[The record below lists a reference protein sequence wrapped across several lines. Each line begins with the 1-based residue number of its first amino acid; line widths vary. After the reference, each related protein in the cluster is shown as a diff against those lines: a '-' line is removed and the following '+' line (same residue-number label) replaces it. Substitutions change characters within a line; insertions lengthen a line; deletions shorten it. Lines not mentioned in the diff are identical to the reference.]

1 MNDLAR
7 DMMRTRMADRRSGRQ
22 GGGRGGRSRG
32 GRDSRYEEMRDR
44 AYDRAMRDMARSGG
58 RGSRGGRGG
67 DRASDMGY
75 DPTEDETYDM
85 AYQDG
90 FADGMNEGFHNELT
104 PYGSRGMTVSD
115 GRQGVRGTGRYGRGG
130 SMYRGRRDRDSGE
143 EEMYLDEED
152 MKEWKKMLKN
162 ADGTMGEH
170 FDKHEVEQ
178 AAKSLGIMP
187 QEYTMED
194 LCMVANMLY
203 SDYCDTFKNIIPKDK
218 EVKYYTKMAED
229 FLDDKDSSVKGSE
242 KLATYYYCIVSEE

>member
-22 GGGRGGRSRG
+22 GGNRGRSRG

-44 AYDRAMRDMARSGG
+44 AYDKAMRDMA
-58 RGSRGGRGG
+58 RGG
-67 DRASDMGY
+67 DRASDMRGRDRGY

-130 SMYRGRRDRDSGE
+130 SMYRGRRDRNSGE
-143 EEMYLDEED
+143 DEEMYLDEED

>member
-22 GGGRGGRSRG
+22 GGNRGRSRG

-44 AYDRAMRDMARSGG
+44 AYDRAMKDMARS
-58 RGSRGGRGG
+58 GRGG
-67 DRASDMGY
+67 DRASDMRGRDRGY

-130 SMYRGRRDRDSGE
+130 SMYRGRRDRNSGDD

>member
-22 GGGRGGRSRG
+22 GGNRGRSRG

-44 AYDRAMRDMARSGG
+44 AYDRAMKDMARS
-58 RGSRGGRGG
+58 GRGG
-67 DRASDMGY
+67 DRASDIRGRDRGY

>member
-22 GGGRGGRSRG
+22 GGNRGRSRG

-44 AYDRAMRDMARSGG
+44 AYDRAMKDMARS
-58 RGSRGGRGG
+58 GRGG
-67 DRASDMGY
+67 DRASDMRGRDRGY

-130 SMYRGRRDRDSGE
+130 SMYRGRDRHSGE

>member
-22 GGGRGGRSRG
+22 GGNRGRSRG

-44 AYDRAMRDMARSGG
+44 AYDRAMKDMARG
-58 RGSRGGRGG
+58 GSRGGDRTGDMRGR
-67 DRASDMGY
+67 DRGY

-130 SMYRGRRDRDSGE
+130 SMYRGRRDRNSGEE

>member
-22 GGGRGGRSRG
+22 GGNRGRSRG
-32 GRDSRYEEMRDR
+32 GRDSRFEEMSDR
-44 AYDRAMRDMARSGG
+44 AYDRAMRDMARSG
-58 RGSRGGRGG
+58 RGG
-67 DRASDMGY
+67 DRASDMRGRDRGY

>member
-22 GGGRGGRSRG
+22 GGSRGGRSRG

-44 AYDRAMRDMARSGG
+44 AYDRAMRDMAR
-58 RGSRGGRGG
+58 GG
-67 DRASDMGY
+67 DRTGDMRGRDRGY
-75 DPTEDETYDM
+75 NPTEDETYDM

-104 PYGSRGMTVSD
+104 PYGSRGITVSD

-130 SMYRGRRDRDSGE
+130 SMYRGRRDRNSGE
-143 EEMYLDEED
+143 DEEMYLDEED

>member
-22 GGGRGGRSRG
+22 GGSRGGRSRG

-44 AYDRAMRDMARSGG
+44 AYDKAMRDMA
-58 RGSRGGRGG
+58 RGG
-67 DRASDMGY
+67 DRASDMRGRDRGY
-75 DPTEDETYDM
+75 NPTEDETYDM

-90 FADGMNEGFHNELT
+90 FADGMNEGFHNQVT
-104 PYGSRGMTVSD
+104 PYGSKGMTVSD
-115 GRQGVRGTGRYGRGG
+115 GRRGVKG
-130 SMYRGRRDRDSGE
+130 SGRRDRHSGE
-143 EEMYLDEED
+143 EEMYLEEED

>member
-1 MNDLAR
+1 MGQIKDMLR
-7 DMMRTRMADRRSGRQ
+7 DRMADRRSRRDNASGS
-22 GGGRGGRSRG
+22 RGGSRSSG
-32 GRDSRYEEMRDR
+32 GRDSAYDQRRDR

-58 RGSRGGRGG
+58 NRGR
-67 DRASDMGY
+67 DNGY
-75 DPTEDETYDM
+75 NPTEDETYDM
-85 AYQDG
+85 AYRDG
-90 FADGMNEGFHNELT
+90 FADGMNEGFHNQLT
-104 PYGSRGMTVSD
+104 PYGSQGMTVSD
-115 GRQGVRGTGRYGRGG
+115 GRRGVKGTGRYGIGG
-130 SMYRGRRDRDSGE
+130 SMYRGRDRHSG

-178 AAKSLGIMP
+178 ASKSLGIMP

-229 FLDDKDSSVKGSE
+229 FLDDKDSAVKGSE
-242 KLATYYYCIVSEE
+242 KLAMYYYCIVSDEE

>member
-22 GGGRGGRSRG
+22 GGNRGRSRD
-32 GRDSRYEEMRDR
+32 GRHSRYEEMRDR
-44 AYDRAMRDMARSGG
+44 AYDKAMRDMAR
-58 RGSRGGRGG
+58 GG
-67 DRASDMGY
+67 DRTGDMRGRDRGY

-130 SMYRGRRDRDSGE
+130 SMYRGRRDRHSGEE

-152 MKEWKKMLKN
+152 MKEWKEMIKN

-170 FDKHEVEQ
+170 FDKEEIEQ
-178 AAKSLGIMP
+178 AAKALGIMP
-187 QEYTMED
+187 QNFTMDE
-194 LCMVANMLY
+194 LCMAANHEY
-203 SDYCDTFKNIIPKDK
+203 SYHCNTLKNIIPKDK
-218 EVKYYTKMAED
+218 EAKYYAKMGED
-229 FLDDKDSSVKGSE
+229 FLNPKYGSAKGSE
-242 KLATYYYCIVSEE
+242 KLAAYYNLVVSE

>member
-22 GGGRGGRSRG
+22 GGNRGRSRG

-44 AYDRAMRDMARSGG
+44 AYDKAMRDMARS
-58 RGSRGGRGG
+58 GRGG
-67 DRASDMGY
+67 DRASDMRGRDRGY

-130 SMYRGRRDRDSGE
+130 SMYRGRRDRNSGE
-143 EEMYLDEED
+143 DEEMYLDEED

>member
-22 GGGRGGRSRG
+22 GGNRGRSRG

-44 AYDRAMRDMARSGG
+44 AYDKAMRDMARS
-58 RGSRGGRGG
+58 GRGG
-67 DRASDMGY
+67 DRASDMRGRDRGY

-130 SMYRGRRDRDSGE
+130 SMYRGRRDRNSGDD

>member
-22 GGGRGGRSRG
+22 GGNRGRSRG

-44 AYDRAMRDMARSGG
+44 AYDRAMKDMARG
-58 RGSRGGRGG
+58 GSRGGDRTGDMRGR
-67 DRASDMGY
+67 DRGY

>member
-22 GGGRGGRSRG
+22 GGSRGGRG

-44 AYDRAMRDMARSGG
+44 AYDKAMRDMARS
-58 RGSRGGRGG
+58 GRGG
-67 DRASDMGY
+67 DRASDMRGRDRGY

-130 SMYRGRRDRDSGE
+130 SMYRGRRDRNSGDD

>member
-22 GGGRGGRSRG
+22 GGNRGGRS
-32 GRDSRYEEMRDR
+32 GRDSRYDERRDR
-44 AYDRAMRDMARSGG
+44 AYDRAMRDMARSG
-58 RGSRGGRGG
+58 RGG
-67 DRASDMGY
+67 DRASDMRGRDRGY

-130 SMYRGRRDRDSGE
+130 SMYRGRRDRNSGE
-143 EEMYLDEED
+143 DEEMYLDEED

>member
-22 GGGRGGRSRG
+22 GGSRGGRSRG

-44 AYDRAMRDMARSGG
+44 AYDKAMRDMA
-58 RGSRGGRGG
+58 RGG
-67 DRASDMGY
+67 DRASDMRGRDRGY
-75 DPTEDETYDM
+75 NPTEDETYDM

-104 PYGSRGMTVSD
+104 PYGSRGITVSD

-130 SMYRGRRDRDSGE
+130 SMYRGRRDRNSGE
-143 EEMYLDEED
+143 DEEMYLDEED

>member
-22 GGGRGGRSRG
+22 GGNRGRSRG
-32 GRDSRYEEMRDR
+32 GRDNRYEEMRDR
-44 AYDRAMRDMARSGG
+44 AYDRAMSDMARS
-58 RGSRGGRGG
+58 GRGG
-67 DRASDMGY
+67 DRASDMRGRDRGY

-130 SMYRGRRDRDSGE
+130 SMYRGRRDRNSGE
-143 EEMYLDEED
+143 DEEMYLDEED

>member
-7 DMMRTRMADRRSGRQ
+7 DMMRTRMADRRGGRQ
-22 GGGRGGRSRG
+22 GGSRGGRS

-44 AYDRAMRDMARSGG
+44 AYDKAMRDMA
-58 RGSRGGRGG
+58 RGGRGG
-67 DRASDMGY
+67 DRASDMRGRDRGY

-130 SMYRGRRDRDSGE
+130 SMYRGRRDRHSGEE

-242 KLATYYYCIVSEE
+242 KLATYYYCIVSEN

>member
-22 GGGRGGRSRG
+22 GGNRGRSRG

-44 AYDRAMRDMARSGG
+44 AYDRAMKDMARGG
-58 RGSRGGRGG
+58 SRGG
-67 DRASDMGY
+67 DRASDMRGRDRGY
-75 DPTEDETYDM
+75 NPTEDETYDM

-130 SMYRGRRDRDSGE
+130 SMYRGRDRHSGE

>member
-22 GGGRGGRSRG
+22 GGSRGGRSRG

-44 AYDRAMRDMARSGG
+44 AYDKAMRDMA
-58 RGSRGGRGG
+58 RGG
-67 DRASDMGY
+67 DRASDMRGRDRGY
-75 DPTEDETYDM
+75 NPTEDETYDM

-130 SMYRGRRDRDSGE
+130 SMYRGRRDRHSGE

>member
-7 DMMRTRMADRRSGRQ
+7 DMMRARMADRRSGRQ
-22 GGGRGGRSRG
+22 GGNRGRSRD
-32 GRDSRYEEMRDR
+32 GRHSRYEEMRDR
-44 AYDRAMRDMARSGG
+44 AYDKAMKDMARG
-58 RGSRGGRGG
+58 GSRGGDRTGDMRGR
-67 DRASDMGY
+67 DRGY

>member
-22 GGGRGGRSRG
+22 GGNRGRSRG

-44 AYDRAMRDMARSGG
+44 AYDRAMSGMA
-58 RGSRGGRGG
+58 RGGRGG
-67 DRASDMGY
+67 DRASDMRGRDRGY

-242 KLATYYYCIVSEE
+242 KLAAYYYCIVSEE

>member
-7 DMMRTRMADRRSGRQ
+7 DMMRTRMADRRGGRQ
-22 GGGRGGRSRG
+22 GGSRG
-32 GRDSRYEEMRDR
+32 GSRSSGSRDSRFDKLRDK
-44 AYDRAMRDMARSGG
+44 AYDKAMRNMKNQDSG
-58 RGSRGGRGG
+58 
-67 DRASDMGY
+67 Y
-75 DPTEDETYDM
+75 NPTQDETYDM

-104 PYGSRGMTVSD
+104 PYGSLGMTVSD

-130 SMYRGRRDRDSGE
+130 SMYRGRRDRHSGE
-143 EEMYLDEED
+143 DDEEMYLDEED

>member
-22 GGGRGGRSRG
+22 GGNRGRSRG

-44 AYDRAMRDMARSGG
+44 AYDRAMKDMARS
-58 RGSRGGRGG
+58 GRGG
-67 DRASDMGY
+67 DRASDMRGRDRGY

-130 SMYRGRRDRDSGE
+130 SMYRGRRDRNSGE
-143 EEMYLDEED
+143 DEEMYLDEED

>member
-44 AYDRAMRDMARSGG
+44 AYDKAMRDMARS
-58 RGSRGGRGG
+58 GRGG
-67 DRASDMGY
+67 DRASDMRSRDRGY

-130 SMYRGRRDRDSGE
+130 SMYRGRRDRNSGE
-143 EEMYLDEED
+143 DEEMYLDEED

>member
-7 DMMRTRMADRRSGRQ
+7 DMMRTRMADRRGGRQ
-22 GGGRGGRSRG
+22 GGSRGGRS

-44 AYDRAMRDMARSGG
+44 AYDKAMRDMAR
-58 RGSRGGRGG
+58 GG
-67 DRASDMGY
+67 DRTGDMRGRDRGY
-75 DPTEDETYDM
+75 NPTEDETYDM

-130 SMYRGRRDRDSGE
+130 SMYRGRRDRHSGE

>member
-7 DMMRTRMADRRSGRQ
+7 DMMRTRMGDRRSGRQ
-22 GGGRGGRSRG
+22 GGNRGRSRG

-44 AYDRAMRDMARSGG
+44 AYDRAMRDMARSG
-58 RGSRGGRGG
+58 RGG
-67 DRASDMGY
+67 DRASDMRGRDRGY

-130 SMYRGRRDRDSGE
+130 SMYRGRRDRNSGE
-143 EEMYLDEED
+143 DEEMYLDEED

>member
-22 GGGRGGRSRG
+22 GGNRGRSRG

-44 AYDRAMRDMARSGG
+44 AYDRAMKDMARS
-58 RGSRGGRGG
+58 GRGG
-67 DRASDMGY
+67 DRARDMRGRDRGY

-130 SMYRGRRDRDSGE
+130 SMYRGRDRHSGE

>member
-22 GGGRGGRSRG
+22 GGNRGRSRG

-44 AYDRAMRDMARSGG
+44 AYDRAMKDMARS
-58 RGSRGGRGG
+58 GRGG
-67 DRASDMGY
+67 DRASDMRGRDRGY
-75 DPTEDETYDM
+75 NPTEDETYDM

>member
-22 GGGRGGRSRG
+22 GGNRGRSRG
-32 GRDSRYEEMRDR
+32 GRDNRYEEMRDR
-44 AYDRAMRDMARSGG
+44 AYDRAMSDMARS
-58 RGSRGGRGG
+58 GRGG
-67 DRASDMGY
+67 DRASDMRGRDRGY
-75 DPTEDETYDM
+75 NPTEDETYDM

>member
-7 DMMRTRMADRRSGRQ
+7 DMMRTRMADRRGGRQ
-22 GGGRGGRSRG
+22 GGSRGGRS

-44 AYDRAMRDMARSGG
+44 AYDKAMRDMA
-58 RGSRGGRGG
+58 RGGRGG
-67 DRASDMGY
+67 DRASDMRGRDRGY

>member
-22 GGGRGGRSRG
+22 GGNRGRSRG

-44 AYDRAMRDMARSGG
+44 A
-58 RGSRGGRGG
+58 
-67 DRASDMGY
+67 SDMRSRDRGY
-75 DPTEDETYDM
+75 DPSEDETYDM

-130 SMYRGRRDRDSGE
+130 SMYRGRRDRNSGE
-143 EEMYLDEED
+143 DEEMYLDEED